1 MKRRTFLS
9 AVIIGSAG
17 NIVIAKSKPANV
29 TCSVDLPNHVLEY
42 SLPEEVARQMSARMA
57 DTHFD
62 ASEPFERGFRGIAGT
77 MVDLGGSFFTG
88 PSGTFTFDVLVI
100 ERSAEYVG
108 DISTAEGLKEYVS
121 WWLPTLRKLRSEREH
136 FGLVTINGSEAVS
149 RGLGTPQEILSFP
162 LDQKMFV
169 EFGLLIRWLRAG
181 ANAPWVKKA
190 EAMRD
195 SIRASIRLRPKS

>member
-42 SLPEEVARQMSARMA
+42 SLPEEVARQMSARMV

-62 ASEPFERGFRGIAGT
+62 ASEPFERGFRRITGT
-77 MVDLGGSFFTG
+77 MVDFGGSFFTG
-88 PSGTFTFDVLVI
+88 PSGTFTFHVLVI
-100 ERSAEYVG
+100 ERSAEYTG
-108 DISTAEGLKEYVS
+108 DISSAEGLKEYVS
-121 WWLPTLRKLRSEREH
+121 WWVPIRLRSEREH
-136 FGLVTINGSEAVS
+136 LGIVSINGTEAVS
-149 RGLGTPQEILSFP
+149 RGLGTPLEILSFP
-162 LDQKMFV
+162 LDQKMFL